1 MSEADTAVKLRI
13 TRQAFFDAWHANEHQ
28 AERRAIKHITQMF
41 EGGRRETFGFIN
53 DDQLSPTVPSDT
65 ALPVTV
71 AAVMLFD
78 TALHARRHQMQ
89 VFPEFAQGA
98 ADGWGIE
105 NRPGTRQGS
114 IHVGIGGLAWP
125 PCM

>member
-1 MSEADTAVKLRI
+1 
-13 TRQAFFDAWHANEHQ
+13 
-28 AERRAIKHITQMF
+28 MF

-53 DDQLSPTVPSDT
+53 DDQLSPTGPSDT

-98 ADGWGIE
+98 ADGWGRE

-114 IHVGIGGLAWP
+114 IHVGSGGLAWP